1 MGATRFQFATG
12 FSFVLLGCILA
23 LPLTARS
30 ADLAHIDRKIA
41 KEPQYQ
47 NKPKYALAVLGPEAQ
62 FKVWLVSD
70 GDVLYVDKNGN
81 GDLTEAAERFVRKE
95 GGQEL
100 QFKVGDIKV

>member
-1 MGATRFQFATG
+1 MSATRFQFATG

-23 LPLTARS
+23 LPLTAWS

-47 NKPKYALAVLGPEAQ
+47 NKPKYALAVLGPEAR

-70 GDVLYVDKNGN
+70 GNVLYVDKNGN
-81 GDLTEAAERFVRKE
+81 GDLTETGERFVSAKE
-95 GGQEL
+95 GQQF
-100 QFKVGDIKV
+100 QFK